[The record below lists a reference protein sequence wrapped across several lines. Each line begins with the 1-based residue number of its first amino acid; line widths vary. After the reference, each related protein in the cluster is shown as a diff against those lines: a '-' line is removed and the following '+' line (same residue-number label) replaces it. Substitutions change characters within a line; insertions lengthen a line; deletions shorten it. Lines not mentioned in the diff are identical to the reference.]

1 MKVSSPHLR
10 FRKAR
15 ESARLSISELADASG
30 FSSAS
35 IYDIEQYESDL
46 TSCYSPAELKKLCT
60 PLRIKSSDLFGD
72 PLSEPSV
79 SAEDLARMIENECGV
94 RNVSLQEFGR
104 IVGWDLEA
112 SMTPAERL
120 LSDLTIDAMQWLCR
134 ELRIDWRRVL

>member
-1 MKVSSPHLR
+1 MNGSSPHLR
-10 FRKAR
+10 FREAR
-15 ESARLSISELADASG
+15 ESARLSIGELANASG
-30 FSSAS
+30 FTTAS

-46 TSCYSPAELKKLCT
+46 TCCYSPAELKKLCA

-72 PLSEPSV
+72 PLFESSV
-79 SAEDLARMIENECGV
+79 SAEELARMIENECRV
-94 RNVSLQEFGR
+94 RNLSLQEFGK

-112 SMTPAERL
+112 SMTPSEKL